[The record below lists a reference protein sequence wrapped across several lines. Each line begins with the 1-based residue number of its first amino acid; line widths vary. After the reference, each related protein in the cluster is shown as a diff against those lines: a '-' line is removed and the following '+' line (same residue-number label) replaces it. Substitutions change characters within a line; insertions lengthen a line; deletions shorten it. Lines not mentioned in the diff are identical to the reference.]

1 MAKKIIAM
9 VLMACLLCSMLAGCK
24 SKITSDQALQI
35 VMDDLGDAS
44 SMVSSTHVH
53 NGTHDGKPCFN
64 IYVTV
69 NGVSLAY
76 VVSETGKILSKGAG
90 DHSH

>member
-9 VLMACLLCSMLAGCK
+9 LLLACLLCSMLAGCK
-24 SKITSDQALQI
+24 SKITAEEALQI
-35 VMDDLGDAS
+35 VMDDLGDAAALA
-44 SMVSSTHVH
+44 SSTHVH

-69 NGVSLAY
+69 DGLPMAY
-76 VVSETGKILSKGAG
+76 IVSETGKILSKGPG
-90 DHSH
+90 SHSH